1 MFAILLQAWSLVQEL
16 MNLMPTHYQQ
26 NSLQAL
32 LGLFLEATGLPFARI
47 SAKLN
52 QLMH

>member
-32 LGLFLEATGLPFARI
+32 LDLFLEATGLPLSELAP
-47 SAKLN
+47 N
-52 QLMH
+52 